1 MAKNK
6 RQSKGA
12 APIAKPPPPRQ
23 GRKPWTREDSI
34 VVLNLYCRIPFS
46 QSRASHPEVVRT
58 ARLLGRTPASV
69 NFKIGNFGSF
79 DPELKKRGIGGLPN
93 VSELDRRVWEEFNGA
108 WERLAQE
115 SARLVFEA
123 EARRPPSAREFG
135 EARIGKEKMRLSKS
149 RVNQQFFREAILAAY
164 GGRCCVTGLAIPTL
178 LVASHIKPWA
188 KCGKT
193 EKLSPRNG
201 LCLNALH
208 DRAFDRGLIT
218 VGADFRLRASRALS
232 SAPNAAAREM
242 LLRHDG
248 RKISLPEKF
257 VPDSVFLD
265 WHGKNCFLG

>member
-1 MAKNK
+1 MAKSK
-6 RQSKGA
+6 QQSGKS
-12 APIAKPPPPRQ
+12 APTAKSPTPKQR
-23 GRKPWTREDSI
+23 GKSWTREDSI

-46 QSRASHPEVVRT
+46 RARASHPEVVRT

-69 NFKIGNFGSF
+69 NLKIGNFGSF
-79 DPELKKRGIGGLPN
+79 DPELKKRGIGGLTG
-93 VSELDRRVWEEFNGA
+93 VSKLDRRIWEEFHGA

-115 SARLVFEA
+115 SARLVSEA
-123 EARRPPSAREFG
+123 EARQVPSAQES
-135 EARIGKEKMRLSKS
+135 EKMRIGQDKMRLSKS
-149 RVNQQFFREAILAAY
+149 RVNQQFFREAILASY
-164 GGRCCVTGLAIPTL
+164 GGRCCITGLAIPAL

-208 DRAFDRGLIT
+208 DRAFDRGLVT
-218 VGADFRLRASRALS
+218 VGEDFRLRASRVLS
-232 SAPNAAAREM
+232 SASNAAAREM
-242 LLRHDG
+242 LLRYDG

-257 VPDSVFLD
+257 VPDSAFLA